1 MDIRQPL
8 SPRLRTVALL
18 LFGNA
23 LFFWQLRHPV
33 VRFASPVVDELLGF
47 ALGLCLPWLMGVAI
61 FRIGRRWSKVVAAL
75 AIIPLM
81 LYSAVFLL
89 GSAMTAFAFKDGH
102 DLSFDQFAETR
113 WKGSVVRFYR
123 TNGGATT
130 DFGVVIRQERT
141 LLPGVELVRNLD
153 LFYPCDVLN
162 AVSTDGGIAITDE
175 RSECRAF
182 REARR
187 EYRLKPFIYF

>member
-1 MDIRQPL
+1 
-8 SPRLRTVALL
+8 
-18 LFGNA
+18 
-23 LFFWQLRHPV
+23 
-33 VRFASPVVDELLGF
+33 
-47 ALGLCLPWLMGVAI
+47 
-61 FRIGRRWSKVVAAL
+61 
-75 AIIPLM
+75 M

-89 GSAMTAFAFKDGH
+89 GSAMTTFAFKDGH

-113 WKGSVVRFYR
+113 GRGRSS
-123 TNGGATT
+123 
-130 DFGVVIRQERT
+130 DFTERMEG
-141 LLPGVELVRNLD
+141 LQPISALSFDRSELCFRGVELVRNLD